1 MKEIYFV
8 MKRRFVLLLA
18 TIVALTA
25 MGTTSIW
32 AQEPLGVTVA
42 GVEVTSAN
50 ATNLMK
56 EIVKEIGN
64 GTGKISYDA
73 STFTLTL
80 EGVKMAIDDSTNP
93 IQTSS
98 ELNNFIIELKGDNVI
113 TSKGGRLELSSL
125 NNVIKGSGSLSYD
138 ASAAVAIFLDN
149 SNLTI
154 EGGCTVDV
162 KGAWGI
168 TGDMGLSEILLQS

>member
-8 MKRRFVLLLA
+8 MKRRFVFLLA
-18 TIVALTA
+18 TIVAFTA

-32 AQEPLGVTVA
+32 AQESLGVTVA

-50 ATNLMK
+50 AADLMK

-80 EGVKMAIDDSTNP
+80 EGVKMAIDDTTNP
-93 IQTSS
+93 HKSNGG
-98 ELNNFIIELKGDNVI
+98 ECNRLI
-113 TSKGGRLELSSL
+113 TNKKQ
-125 NNVIKGSGSLSYD
+125 NI
-138 ASAAVAIFLDN
+138 
-149 SNLTI
+149 
-154 EGGCTVDV
+154 
-162 KGAWGI
+162 
-168 TGDMGLSEILLQS
+168 